1 MKRSPEFDVSWSF
14 DFTWDK
20 MDKNTSKLQ
29 PSSQLLVVS
38 ARFYPPA
45 ESPGYQR
52 MSVNLLDWCLHTST
66 NIFDL
71 TFSQEK
77 VQIPSEPVHHV
88 EERAST
94 LDK

>member
-52 MSVNLLDWCLHTST
+52 MC
-66 NIFDL
+66 
-71 TFSQEK
+71 EK

>member
-52 MSVNLLDWCLHTST
+52 MSVKKSKFPVSQYIMWKNEHLFWT
-66 NIFDL
+66 NKL
-71 TFSQEK
+71 
-77 VQIPSEPVHHV
+77 
-88 EERAST
+88 RGR
-94 LDK
+94 L